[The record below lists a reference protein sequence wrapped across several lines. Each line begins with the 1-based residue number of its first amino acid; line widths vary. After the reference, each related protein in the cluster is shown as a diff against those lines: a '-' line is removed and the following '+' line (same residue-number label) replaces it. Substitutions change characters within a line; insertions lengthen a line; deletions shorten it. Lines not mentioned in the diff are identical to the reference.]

1 MPNEYDL
8 RFGQI
13 LLENIVWSTQNNFC
27 KEEIIK
33 SILPHIEI
41 NIVCNKI
48 IDERMRLQKIELDE
62 LEKIERILKWLT

>member
-13 LLENIVWSTQNNFC
+13 LLENIVWSMQNNFC

-33 SILPHIEI
+33 SILPHLEI
-41 NIVCNKI
+41 TIACNKI
-48 IDERMRLQKIELDE
+48 ADERLRLQKIENAE
-62 LEKIERILKWLT
+62 LKSKEKEIK

>member
-27 KEEIIK
+27 KEEVIK
-33 SILPHIEI
+33 SILPHLEI
-41 NIVCNKI
+41 VNVCHKI
-48 IDERMRLQKIELDE
+48 IDEHYPHH
-62 LEKIERILKWLT
+62 

>member
-1 MPNEYDL
+1 MNEYDL

-27 KEEIIK
+27 KEDIIK

-41 NIVCNKI
+41 TIVCNKI
-48 IDERMRLQKIELDE
+48 AVERLRLQKIENDRLRK
-62 LEKIERILKWLT
+62 LEAK